1 MSVYSVQNQT
11 VTLCYI
17 ILWLNCEQKSPHCN
31 ETHDSK
37 QVHKIK
43 IVSLWQIVTIPNLR
57 INVDDDQPEANENE
71 GSVQCRPS

>member
-1 MSVYSVQNQT
+1 MSVLYWVFYLLKEVS
-11 VTLCYI
+11 
-17 ILWLNCEQKSPHCN
+17 HCN

-57 INVDDDQPEANENE
+57 INVDDDQADANENE